1 MNMIKNFFILAICFL
16 LWAPGHAQVEDSEKT
31 VLYVTDQL
39 RLSLYLEADAQSDVL
54 LYLSSGDR
62 LVVEEVSGAYAKV
75 TAPSGR
81 QGWVKRGFL
90 VTEPTATIKLE
101 EMIETN
107 EVLKEELEKLNNSK
121 IVIEQYEKDMDSM
134 STQIET
140 LKQEKQSAQE
150 TIDNLLKAAEAT
162 KLAEKQRPALTA
174 VKKMVFSYW
183 EYLAGSAALI
193 LILGFLFGKSMT
205 ESAVRKKFH
214 GVKVW

>member
-1 MNMIKNFFILAICFL
+1 MIKNFFILAICFL

-107 EVLKEELEKLNNSK
+107 EVLKEELLGRSEVSGEDELGQL
-121 IVIEQYEKDMDSM
+121 V
-134 STQIET
+134 
-140 LKQEKQSAQE
+140 
-150 TIDNLLKAAEAT
+150 
-162 KLAEKQRPALTA
+162 KLASVIASVLER
-174 VKKMVFSYW
+174 
-183 EYLAGSAALI
+183 
-193 LILGFLFGKSMT
+193 
-205 ESAVRKKFH
+205 
-214 GVKVW
+214 